1 MKKLFSYITDRYY
14 LFGSLVFDL
23 AALYFLA
30 KEGASFQFWMLCFAA
45 AMLSGV
51 QDIVDNIKNK

>member
-1 MKKLFSYITDRYY
+1 MKKFINYITDRYY

-23 AALYFLA
+23 AALWFLT

-45 AMLSGV
+45 AVLSGI